1 MRTHTSVGRPNGNGL
16 SERGEM
22 ARASSSAAAFTAS
35 VSAALLVACGPTV
48 SSTLFVPAP
57 AMPRDHP
64 ITVFMTK
71 APECP
76 YEELGIVTVSEG
88 AFAGGADT
96 YVLAMKDRARK
107 MGGDALL
114 GYKQGSRTSGAVA
127 VAPGVVGVANEEVHS
142 ATVIRFR
149 DASCQ
154 K

>member
-1 MRTHTSVGRPNGNGL
+1 
-16 SERGEM
+16 M
-22 ARASSSAAAFTAS
+22 ARTNSSATVFAAS
-35 VSAALLVACGPTV
+35 VSVALLVACGPTI
-48 SSTLFVPAP
+48 SSAVFVLAP
-57 AMPRDHP
+57 TMPRDHP

-76 YEELGIVTVSEG
+76 YEELGVVTVSEG
-88 AFAGGADT
+88 AFAGGVDT
-96 YVLAMKDRARK
+96 YVPAMKDRARK

-127 VAPGVVGVANEEVHS
+127 VAPGVVGIANEEMHS

-149 DASCQ
+149 DASCH